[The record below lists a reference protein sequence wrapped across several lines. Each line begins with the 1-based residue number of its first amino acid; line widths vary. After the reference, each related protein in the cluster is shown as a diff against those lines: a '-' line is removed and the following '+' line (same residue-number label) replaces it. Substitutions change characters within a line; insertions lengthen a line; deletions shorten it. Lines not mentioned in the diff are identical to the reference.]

1 MALPATV
8 VRKSEISSTLFD
20 LVTRFRPPFVWG
32 RPTNLHF
39 QWRIFSFVCLFFFC
53 LFGWKTFR
61 SAGTPP
67 DESVFFHSQ
76 ISSTQS
82 MQYFFLCARFLLA
95 PVVSRVRLY
104 LTFFLI
110 RKHARPC
117 RPMTLQYFVTKANK
131 EISSSCRDIQK
142 FCLYQQIE
150 KLI

>member
-1 MALPATV
+1 MIIIDHYQKCVSDILFAEKSAYFAKCRTLLCQASLAWFPSILNVFVMV
-8 VRKSEISSTLFD
+8 VQTAARC
-20 LVTRFRPPFVWG
+20 R
-32 RPTNLHF
+32 LHVHLNWLMPYNF
-39 QWRIFSFVCLFFFC
+39 WPL
-53 LFGWKTFR
+53 L
-61 SAGTPP
+61 
-67 DESVFFHSQ
+67 
-76 ISSTQS
+76 QS